1 MQETIEAIDERLR
14 HLWAVAPESPPP
26 AAEFEILADSLLG
39 QEFATFSQLVDRAD
53 LLRAAL
59 HRVGWPRRSP
69 PTRESPYLKA
79 WGKLIKLYTKATQH
93 PAAVPSSPY
102 CALAHERQSWCLLRM
117 MLIFWFEL
125 TRVPDTLWGGL
136 HQALLRAERANVA
149 NRRVDDGLFG
159 TPLRLSCREVH
170 HAAALIHL
178 ANPNALPMSM
188 LPRVVTFAL
197 ELATYAQFVPPEW
210 LDRIDDR
217 YGIDL
222 AGNSPPI
229 PALALADAK
238 MLRLYD
244 AGALIPKVHMRLAQ
258 TGLSTDERLLLE
270 TLSQRW
276 TGEPPKR
283 QEPREPSNEG
293 LQVVSDWPA
302 IYFYFTG
309 RAFEPP
315 TAVSVRRTFEEAQR
329 IQLFGGTVSDVDLTE
344 REREK
349 NELLYSPHLTQWDA
363 MDRSPKGWRI
373 RRSGARSELTRW
385 PPGRLLLVRKH
396 PKTYGGMLTRV
407 RWRQATF
414 DGEIHLGL
422 EQIPGIPRP
431 TAVQHFPVVGA
442 PPTPW
447 YPAFWFPDTS
457 RGDEGTHRLL
467 APLEIGTEAKL
478 LNLWVEHKTR
488 GARVQEVLEKGEDY
502 LILTF
507 FWIDPVI
514 I

>member
-1 MQETIEAIDERLR
+1 
-14 HLWAVAPESPPP
+14 
-26 AAEFEILADSLLG
+26 
-39 QEFATFSQLVDRAD
+39 
-53 LLRAAL
+53 
-59 HRVGWPRRSP
+59 
-69 PTRESPYLKA
+69 
-79 WGKLIKLYTKATQH
+79 
-93 PAAVPSSPY
+93 
-102 CALAHERQSWCLLRM
+102 
-117 MLIFWFEL
+117 
-125 TRVPDTLWGGL
+125 
-136 HQALLRAERANVA
+136 
-149 NRRVDDGLFG
+149 
-159 TPLRLSCREVH
+159 
-170 HAAALIHL
+170 
-178 ANPNALPMSM
+178 
-188 LPRVVTFAL
+188 
-197 ELATYAQFVPPEW
+197 
-210 LDRIDDR
+210 
-217 YGIDL
+217 
-222 AGNSPPI
+222 
-229 PALALADAK
+229 
-238 MLRLYD
+238 
-244 AGALIPKVHMRLAQ
+244 
-258 TGLSTDERLLLE
+258 
-270 TLSQRW
+270 
-276 TGEPPKR
+276 
-283 QEPREPSNEG
+283 
-293 LQVVSDWPA
+293 
-302 IYFYFTG
+302 
-309 RAFEPP
+309 
-315 TAVSVRRTFEEAQR
+315 
-329 IQLFGGTVSDVDLTE
+329 
-344 REREK
+344 
-349 NELLYSPHLTQWDA
+349 

>member
-1 MQETIEAIDERLR
+1 
-14 HLWAVAPESPPP
+14 
-26 AAEFEILADSLLG
+26 
-39 QEFATFSQLVDRAD
+39 
-53 LLRAAL
+53 
-59 HRVGWPRRSP
+59 
-69 PTRESPYLKA
+69 
-79 WGKLIKLYTKATQH
+79 
-93 PAAVPSSPY
+93 
-102 CALAHERQSWCLLRM
+102 
-117 MLIFWFEL
+117 
-125 TRVPDTLWGGL
+125 
-136 HQALLRAERANVA
+136 
-149 NRRVDDGLFG
+149 
-159 TPLRLSCREVH
+159 
-170 HAAALIHL
+170 
-178 ANPNALPMSM
+178 MSM

-396 PKTYGGMLTRV
+396 PKTSRRHAHARAL
-407 RWRQATF
+407 APS
-414 DGEIHLGL
+414 HLRRRDPPRL

-442 PPTPW
+442 PPAPW
-447 YPAFWFPDTS
+447 HPAFWFPDTT

-507 FWIDPVI
+507 FWIDPSSLTASPSRRAPGGKAQPEFAPLARRAVDE
-514 I
+514 